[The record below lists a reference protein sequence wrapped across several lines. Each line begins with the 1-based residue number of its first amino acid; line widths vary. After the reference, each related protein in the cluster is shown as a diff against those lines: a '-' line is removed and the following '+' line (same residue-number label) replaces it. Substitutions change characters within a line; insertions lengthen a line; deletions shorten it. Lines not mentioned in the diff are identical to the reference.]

1 VSAPAVP
8 AIGVLELRQ
17 YTLRPGQRERLVSLF
32 ERAFI
37 ESQEA
42 LGIVLAGQFADADQP
57 DRFVWL
63 RGFAD
68 MAARTRALAAFYD
81 GPVWR
86 AHRDEANATMI
97 DSDDVLLLRPLQPF
111 DLRGLERP
119 AAGAAAPAGPVVA
132 MVCPLRP
139 GSARVVARSFETRLR
154 PRLEAHGARI
164 LGSWVT
170 EPARND
176 FPRLPVREGEP
187 VFVWFAGFADAAGHT
202 RWQRDIAADPATAEA
217 LARWQDQLDGPP
229 QHLRLVPTAR
239 SLLRGAAP
247 GRSVSACVG
256 VPAGIGQ
263 S

>member
-1 VSAPAVP
+1 VSASETP

-17 YTLRPGQRERLVSLF
+17 YTLRPGQRERLVALF

-42 LGIVLAGQFADADQP
+42 LGIVLPGQFVDADDA
-57 DRFVWL
+57 DRFIWL

-111 DLRGLERP
+111 DLRGLLRP
-119 AAGAAAPAGPVVA
+119 PPGAAAAPGRVVA

-139 GSARVVARSFETRLR
+139 GSARAVAQWFETRLR
-154 PRLEAHGARI
+154 PHLEAHGARF

-187 VFVWFAGFADAAGHT
+187 MFVWFAGFEDAAKHL
-202 RWQRDIAADPATAEA
+202 RWQRAIEADPATASA
-217 LARWQDQLDGPP
+217 FARWQDSLDGPP
-229 QHLRLVPTAR
+229 QYLQLIPTPR
-239 SLLRGAAP
+239 SLLRGVASAAAL
-247 GRSVSACVG
+247 G
-256 VPAGIGQ
+256 GISGGFVAV
-263 S
+263 

>member
-1 VSAPAVP
+1 MSTSVTP

-17 YTLRPGQRERLVSLF
+17 YTLRPGQRERLVDLF

-42 LGIVLAGQFADADQP
+42 LGIVLPGQFADADDA

-111 DLRGLERP
+111 DLRGLVRP
-119 AAGAAAPAGPVVA
+119 IPGASAAGRVVA

-139 GSARVVARSFETRLR
+139 GSARAVAQSFETRLR
-154 PRLEAHGARI
+154 PRLQAHGARM
-164 LGSWVT
+164 LGSWLT

-187 VFVWFAGFADAAGHT
+187 VFVWFAGFEDAPKHL
-202 RWQRDIAADPATAEA
+202 RWQRAIEADPTTAA
-217 LARWQDQLDGPP
+217 AFARWQDSLDGPP
-229 QHLRLVPTAR
+229 QYLRLTPTPR
-239 SLLRGAAP
+239 SLLRGVASAAAP
-247 GRSVSACVG
+247 SGVSGGFASV
-256 VPAGIGQ
+256 
-263 S
+263 

>member
-1 VSAPAVP
+1 MSAPAAPV
-8 AIGVLELRQ
+8 IGVLELRQ

-42 LGIVLAGQFADADQP
+42 LGIVLPGQFADAGDA

-111 DLRGLERP
+111 DLRGLVRP
-119 AAGAAAPAGPVVA
+119 APGAAAAGRVVA

-139 GSARVVARSFETRLR
+139 GSARAVAQSFEIRLR
-154 PRLEAHGARI
+154 PRLEARGARL

-187 VFVWFAGFADAAGHT
+187 VFVWFAGFEDAAKH
-202 RWQRDIAADPATAEA
+202 QRCQRAIEADPATAA
-217 LARWQDQLDGPP
+217 AFARWQDSLDGPP
-229 QHLRLVPTAR
+229 QYLQLTPTPR
-239 SLLRGAAP
+239 SLLRGVAAD
-247 GRSVSACVG
+247 RRVTARVG

-263 S
+263 P

>member
-1 VSAPAVP
+1 MSAPPGP

-17 YTLRPGQRERLVSLF
+17 YTLRPGQRERLVALF

-42 LGIVLAGQFADADQP
+42 LGIVLPGQFADVDDA

-68 MAARTRALAAFYD
+68 MAARVRALESFYD

-111 DLRGLERP
+111 DLRGLQRP
-119 AAGAAAPAGPVVA
+119 VSGVPAPSGRLIA

-139 GSARVVARSFETRLR
+139 GTGRALAQSFEARLR
-154 PRLEAHGARI
+154 PRLEAHGARL
-164 LGSWVT
+164 LGSWIT

-187 VFVWFAGFADAAGHT
+187 VFVWFAGFDDAAAQA
-202 RWQRDIAADPATAEA
+202 RWQRAVASDPATAEVI
-217 LARWQDQLDGPP
+217 ARWQDSLDGPP
-229 QHLRLVPTAR
+229 QALRLAPTAR
-239 SLLRGAAP
+239 SLLRGATDN
-247 GRSVSACVG
+247 RL
-256 VPAGIGQ
+256 VPAPV
-263 S
+263 